1 MAYLNFKFKFHFKFM
16 EGNADVWQD
25 DEDAKKVAQMEAL
38 QRVQVRLEACLYE
51 VAS

>member
-1 MAYLNFKFKFHFKFM
+1 M

-25 DEDAKKVAQMEAL
+25 DEDAKKATQMEAL

-51 VAS
+51 VGS